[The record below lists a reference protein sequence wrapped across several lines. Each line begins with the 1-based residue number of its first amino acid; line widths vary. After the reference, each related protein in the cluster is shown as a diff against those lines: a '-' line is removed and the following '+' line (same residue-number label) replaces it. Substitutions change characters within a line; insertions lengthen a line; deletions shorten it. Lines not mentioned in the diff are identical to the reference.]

1 MTLVGM
7 DHGPPGGR
15 ALHKVEINNAIN
27 SMQCGATQCHAMHA
41 PTWCLGAFYSL
52 FAMHLKSEPKN
63 ILSHAPYNSKVTGT
77 ILGIRSPGP
86 PSRDVF
92 LFPRVL
98 LSPLLNHYKA
108 PILDT
113 INVFSLVR
121 IKVFTKKH
129 GYDILGGLASRQTPH
144 VGPKW
149 LKNCAGTG
157 CFIGRC
163 IRFHHCN
170 QDINC
175 YK

>member
-1 MTLVGM
+1 MQCTP
-7 DHGPPGGR
+7 PPGV
-15 ALHKVEINNAIN
+15 LVPFTVFL
-27 SMQCGATQCHAMHA
+27 QCIS
-41 PTWCLGAFYSL
+41 SL
-52 FAMHLKSEPKN
+52 NPK
-63 ILSHAPYNSKVTGT
+63 ISCRMHAPYNSKITGT
-77 ILGIRSPGP
+77 MLGIRSPGP

-175 YK
+175 YKWAEYIRLRFAFG